1 MVQDVMNA
9 HLDESEIAG
18 VETLSTEI
26 AGVETLSQEI
36 AGVETLSTEEK
47 TNDAA
52 AAAGTVMDN
61 TVETGILMGSPGT
74 GTVMDNTVDTAPL
87 DDILDAETGAD
98 QKQGL

>member
-18 VETLSTEI
+18 VETLSM
-26 AGVETLSQEI
+26 
-36 AGVETLSTEEK
+36 EEK
-47 TNDAA
+47 TNDA

-61 TVETGILMGSPGT
+61 TV
-74 GTVMDNTVDTAPL
+74 DTSPL

>member
-18 VETLSTEI
+18 VETLSTE
-26 AGVETLSQEI
+26 
-36 AGVETLSTEEK
+36 EK
-47 TNDAA
+47 TNDA

-61 TVETGILMGSPGT
+61 TVDT
-74 GTVMDNTVDTAPL
+74 GTSPL

>member
-18 VETLSTEI
+18 VETLSTE
-26 AGVETLSQEI
+26 
-36 AGVETLSTEEK
+36 EK
-47 TNDAA
+47 TNDA

-74 GTVMDNTVDTAPL
+74 GTVMDNTVDTGTAPL

>member
-26 AGVETLSQEI
+26 AGVETLSP
-36 AGVETLSTEEK
+36 EEK
-47 TNDAA
+47 TNDA

-74 GTVMDNTVDTAPL
+74 GTVMDNTVDTGTAPL

>member
-26 AGVETLSQEI
+26 AGVETLS
-36 AGVETLSTEEK
+36 TEEK
-47 TNDAA
+47 TNDA

>member
-18 VETLSTEI
+18 VETLSTE
-26 AGVETLSQEI
+26 
-36 AGVETLSTEEK
+36 EK
-47 TNDAA
+47 TND

>member
-18 VETLSTEI
+18 VETLSTE
-26 AGVETLSQEI
+26 
-36 AGVETLSTEEK
+36 EK

-52 AAAGTVMDN
+52 A
-61 TVETGILMGSPGT
+61 

>member
-18 VETLSTEI
+18 VETLSTE
-26 AGVETLSQEI
+26 
-36 AGVETLSTEEK
+36 EK

-52 AAAGTVMDN
+52 AA
-61 TVETGILMGSPGT
+61 

>member
-18 VETLSTEI
+18 VETLSM
-26 AGVETLSQEI
+26 
-36 AGVETLSTEEK
+36 EEK

-52 AAAGTVMDN
+52 AAGTVMDN
-61 TVETGILMGSPGT
+61 K
-74 GTVMDNTVDTAPL
+74 VDTSPL

>member
-26 AGVETLSQEI
+26 AGVETLS
-36 AGVETLSTEEK
+36 TEEK

-52 AAAGTVMDN
+52 AAAAGTVIDN

>member
-18 VETLSTEI
+18 VETLSM
-26 AGVETLSQEI
+26 
-36 AGVETLSTEEK
+36 EEK

-52 AAAGTVMDN
+52 AA
-61 TVETGILMGSPGT
+61 GT
-74 GTVMDNTVDTAPL
+74 GTVMDNTVDTSPL

>member
-26 AGVETLSQEI
+26 AGVETLSTEIAGVETLSPEI

-52 AAAGTVMDN
+52 AA
-61 TVETGILMGSPGT
+61 

>member
-18 VETLSTEI
+18 VETLSM
-26 AGVETLSQEI
+26 
-36 AGVETLSTEEK
+36 EEK

-61 TVETGILMGSPGT
+61 TV
-74 GTVMDNTVDTAPL
+74 DTSPL

>member
-18 VETLSTEI
+18 VETLSM
-26 AGVETLSQEI
+26 
-36 AGVETLSTEEK
+36 EEK

-52 AAAGTVMDN
+52 AA
-61 TVETGILMGSPGT
+61 S
-74 GTVMDNTVDTAPL
+74 GTVMDNTVDTSPL

>member
-18 VETLSTEI
+18 VETLSP
-26 AGVETLSQEI
+26 EI
-36 AGVETLSTEEK
+36 AGVETLSTGEK

-52 AAAGTVMDN
+52 AAGTVGTVMDN

-74 GTVMDNTVDTAPL
+74 GTVMDNTVDTVPL

>member
-18 VETLSTEI
+18 VETLSP
-26 AGVETLSQEI
+26 EI

-52 AAAGTVMDN
+52 
-61 TVETGILMGSPGT
+61 